1 MSDATE
7 RRLGEM
13 CNLSEVLIESGDKQ
27 GFERGDKQ
35 GFKRGE
41 LSGKITARFEDGM
54 SIEQIAEKTKV
65 SIDFV
70 KETLKDSR
78 LI

>member
-1 MSDATE
+1 
-7 RRLGEM
+7 M

-41 LSGKITARFEDGM
+41 LSGKITARYEDGM
-54 SIEQIAEKTKV
+54 SIEQIAEKTNV
-65 SIDFV
+65 SVDIV
-70 KETLKDSR
+70 KETLKNNS